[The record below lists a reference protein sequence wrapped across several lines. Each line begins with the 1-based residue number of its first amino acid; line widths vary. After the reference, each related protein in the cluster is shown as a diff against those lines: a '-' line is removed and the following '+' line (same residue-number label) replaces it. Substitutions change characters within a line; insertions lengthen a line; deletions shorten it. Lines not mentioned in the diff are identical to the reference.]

1 MVTRSLDI
9 GATGMLA
16 QQMNVDVI
24 SNNIANTTTAG
35 YKRQRAEFH
44 DLIYQN
50 KLRPGAPSS
59 DSGTIVPSGMQF
71 GLGVS
76 LGSIYRLHEQGTVKM
91 TENELDLAIT
101 GKGYFQIEMPDGTT
115 SYTRSGVFQ
124 LNESGEVVTAQGYRL
139 LPGLTVP
146 TDATSVTVN
155 GSGEVIVSL
164 PSQTTLSNVGQIEL
178 ANFINPA
185 GLEAIGDTLF
195 LETEGSGT
203 PTSGTPD
210 TEDFGEIRQGALEN
224 SNVNIVE
231 EITNLIAAQR
241 AYEMNSNVISTSDE
255 MLQTITQLR

>member
-24 SNNIANTTTAG
+24 SNNIANITTSG
-35 YKRQRAEFH
+35 FKRQRAEFH

-50 KLRPGAPSS
+50 KQRPGATSS
-59 DSGTIVPSGMQF
+59 DVGTIVPSGMQF

-76 LGSIYRLHEQGTVKM
+76 VGSIYRLHEQGTIQI
-91 TENELDLAIT
+91 TENPLDLAIT
-101 GKGYFQIEMPDGTT
+101 GDGFFQIQLPDGTT
-115 SYTRSGVFQ
+115 AYTRSGVFSP
-124 LNESGEVVTAQGYRL
+124 NDTGEIVNAQGYTL
-139 LPGLTVP
+139 QPGMTIP
-146 TDATSVTVN
+146 QDATSVTVN
-155 GSGEVIVSL
+155 VSGEVLVSI
-164 PSQTTLSNVGQIEL
+164 PGQTATQNIGQIEL
-178 ANFINPA
+178 ATFINPA

-195 LETEGSGT
+195 LETDASGSVITGNANT
-203 PTSGTPD
+203 D
-210 TEDFGEIRQGALEN
+210 EFGQIRQSALEN